1 MRRELKLDW
10 LTLGLY
16 IFFVVFGWLNIYAAS
31 TNDASLDLFNLSYN
45 YGKQFVFV
53 VGCLV
58 MGIALIQFIDVRDVE
73 FTAYIVYGL
82 TVLALLAVAFFG
94 REVNGARAWF
104 ELGGFRFQPGEFAKL
119 GVLLALAKVMS
130 QPLFSLRRTRDR
142 LVVAAIIG
150 VPILLI
156 LKQNDTGT
164 ALVYLGLVLMLY
176 REGLS
181 PLYLIAG
188 FLLGVFGIMALLVD
202 IQIVLN
208 LLVALTFGL
217 YIYQARNRRWFTHLV
232 SFIGLNLVLFLVLVN
247 NPFSF
252 QIGTFTLTHEW
263 LMIALDSVMVIGFI
277 IYLVR
282 FRIRQWSF
290 YVIVFVGFVFFVG
303 AVDFIFERVLQPHQ
317 RNRIEALFNPEI
329 DPNGINWNTRQS
341 KIAIG
346 SGGLVGKGYLQGT
359 QTKFDFVPQQHTD
372 FIFCTIGEEWGW
384 VGSTVLIVA
393 FFLFLA
399 QLLFMAEECKSKFGR
414 VFTYGVACLFF
425 VHIAINIAMTIGLAP
440 VIGIPL
446 PFFSYGGSSLITFSL
461 MYFLAAKF
469 YAVRTN
475 VLAGGA

>member
-16 IFFVVFGWLNIYAAS
+16 LFFVVFGWLNIYAAS
-31 TNDASLDLFNLSYN
+31 TNDASLDLFNLNYN

-53 VGCLV
+53 AVCLG
-58 MGIALIQFIDVRDVE
+58 MGLALVQFVDMRDVE
-73 FTAYIVYGL
+73 FTAYFVYGG

-94 REVNGARAWF
+94 KEVNGARAWF
-104 ELGGFRFQPGEFAKL
+104 ELGGFRFQPGEFAKI
-119 GVLLALAKVMS
+119 GVVLALAKVMS
-130 QPLFSLRRTRDR
+130 QPLFNLRRTRDS
-142 LVVAAIIG
+142 LMVAAIIG
-150 VPILLI
+150 IPMLLI

-164 ALVYLGLVLMLY
+164 ALVYGGLVLMLF

-181 PLYLIAG
+181 PLYLIAA

-202 IQIVLN
+202 IHIVLN
-208 LLVALTFGL
+208 LLIALTFGL
-217 YIYQARNRRWFTHLV
+217 YIYQARNRRWVTHLV
-232 SFIGLNLVLFLVLVN
+232 GIIGGNLLLFLMLVN
-247 NPFSF
+247 NPFTF
-252 QIGTFTLTHEW
+252 QISGFTLTNVV
-263 LMIALDSVMVIGFI
+263 LMYVLDGLMFIGFF
-277 IYLVR
+277 IYMVR
-282 FRIRQWSF
+282 FRIRQWVF
-290 YVIVFVGFVFFVG
+290 YLVAFLGFILFVG
-303 AVDFIFERVLQPHQ
+303 AVDFIFEQVLQPHQ
-317 RNRIEALFNPEI
+317 RNRIEALFNPEL

-346 SGGLVGKGYLQGT
+346 SGGLIGKGYLQGT

-414 VFTYGVACLFF
+414 VFIYGVSCLFF
-425 VHIAINIAMTIGLAP
+425 VHISINVAMTIGLAP

-461 MYFLAAKF
+461 MYFLSLKF
-469 YAVRTN
+469 YAVRSN
-475 VLAGGA
+475 VLAGGG